1 MTEEGGA
8 APHGRPTLA
17 IIGGTGA
24 LGMGLAM
31 RWAAAGY
38 PVVLGSRS
46 SEKAKARRRCA
57 AMTML
62 VRRARATL

>member
-1 MTEEGGA
+1 MTQEVGA
-8 APHGRPTLA
+8 TAHGRPALA

-46 SEKAKARRRCA
+46 SEKAKAAARDIEPRNGAPAGARR
-57 AMTML
+57 
-62 VRRARATL
+62 

>member
-1 MTEEGGA
+1 MSDEGTAPA
-8 APHGRPTLA
+8 AGRPALA
-17 IIGGTGA
+17 IMGGTGA

-46 SEKAKARRRCA
+46 RDKARA
-57 AMTML
+57 AARQIESRQWRTA
-62 VRRARATL
+62 RARR